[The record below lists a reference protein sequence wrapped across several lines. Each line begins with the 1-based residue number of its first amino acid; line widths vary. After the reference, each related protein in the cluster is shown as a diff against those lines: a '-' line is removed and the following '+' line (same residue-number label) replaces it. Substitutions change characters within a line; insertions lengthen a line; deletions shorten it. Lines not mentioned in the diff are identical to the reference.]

1 MNSKSRQNF
10 LSKDDHPRLNK
21 SKSSSHTPTD
31 YHHSKAT
38 QKNAI
43 TQHRKRKK
51 ILTLRR
57 NKIQQS

>member
-38 QKNAI
+38 QKKMLLHNTIKEKNTNFEA
-43 TQHRKRKK
+43 Q
-51 ILTLRR
+51 
-57 NKIQQS
+57 